1 MSKQPDLEVNMK
13 FISVKQYAKMM
24 QVSEK
29 MVRRMLERGELRSKR
44 VGRLIRIPASEL
56 EMETQVKPMRRWP

>member
-1 MSKQPDLEVNMK
+1 MSKQPDLEINMQ

-44 VGRLIRIPASEL
+44 IGRLIRIPASEL
-56 EMETQVKPMRRWP
+56 EMKPTVSLPWRQ

>member
-24 QVSEK
+24 QISEK

-44 VGRLIRIPASEL
+44 VGRLIRIPESEL
-56 EMETQVKPMRRWP
+56 EMETQVVPMRRWP

>member
-13 FISVKQYAKMM
+13 FISVKQYAKRM

-44 VGRLIRIPASEL
+44 VGRLIRIPESEL
-56 EMETQVKPMRRWP
+56 EMETQVVPMRRWP